1 MTARSCSRCGV
12 RFSPSWTSASK
23 ASGCI
28 RPAISSATRS
38 ASRVLDARHAVA
50 TIDLDRYPVHD
61 LAGAGAKALIAD
73 CRRQLAASGSCVLAG
88 FLTSTA
94 VAAMAAE
101 GRALAPLAHR
111 TPNGRSTAYLEAPDA
126 SYPEGHPK
134 RRLQRTAVGAVAYD
148 LFPPDSLIRRLY
160 EWDGLL
166 AFFELALSK
175 PRLWRYADP
184 LGGLNL
190 AVMEDGDELLW
201 HFDQTDFV
209 VSLLLQPSARG
220 GIFEY
225 VPNIRSASEPDF
237 ASVHR
242 LLDCRRGGVIELELA
257 PGTLALFEGRTSIHR
272 VSPIEG
278 DQPRL
283 IALFGYDTKPGTMS
297 SEGLKQRRYGR
308 VA

>member
-1 MTARSCSRCGV
+1 MD
-12 RFSPSWTSASK
+12 SPLAADEQSAHVD
-23 ASGCI
+23 
-28 RPAISSATRS
+28 RPSIVAAI
-38 ASRVLDARHAVA
+38 D
-50 TIDLDRYPVHD
+50 IERYPVHD
-61 LAGAGAKALIAD
+61 LASPAANALIAD
-73 CRRQLAASGSCVLAG
+73 CRRQLAATGSCVLEG
-88 FLTSTA
+88 FLAAAA

-101 GRALAPLAHR
+101 ARSLAPLAHR
-111 TPNGRSTAYLEAPDA
+111 TPNSRSTAYLEAPDE

-148 LFPPDSLIRRLY
+148 LFPKTSLIRRLY

-190 AVMEDGDELLW
+190 AVMADGEELLW

-225 VPNIRSASEPDF
+225 VPNIRSAAEPNF
-237 ASVHR
+237 AGVHR
-242 LLDCRRGGVIELELA
+242 LLDGSREGVIELDLA
-257 PGTLALFEGRTSIHR
+257 PGTLALFEGRHSIHR

-283 IALFGYDTKPGTMS
+283 IALFGYDTKPGAMS
-297 SEGLKQRRYGR
+297 SDGLKQRRYGR
-308 VA
+308 VG